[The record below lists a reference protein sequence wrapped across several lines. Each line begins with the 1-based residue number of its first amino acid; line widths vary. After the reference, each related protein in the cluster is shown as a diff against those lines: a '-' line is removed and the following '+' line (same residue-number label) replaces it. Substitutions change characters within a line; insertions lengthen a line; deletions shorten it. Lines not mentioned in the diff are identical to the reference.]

1 MEPFKFPD
9 EVEDTKAKAVEAEP
23 EFEIETVDDTP
34 PKDQGR
40 KPMDE
45 PPKELTD
52 DELNKYDDS
61 VRKRIQHFT
70 KGYHEER
77 RAKEAAQR
85 AQEEAIRIAQ
95 AIAEENKRLKGSL
108 SEGQVALLD
117 QAKRVVQSELE
128 EAKRNYKAA
137 YEAGDS
143 EALIAAQEAMTAVKI
158 KADKVH
164 SYTPPPIQ
172 QTDYQFQPQQPAQ
185 RSDPKAENWQEQN
198 PWFGQN
204 RKMTAYAMA
213 LHEDLVNNER
223 ISPTSDDY
231 YRRID
236 TEMRERFPDQ
246 FGQDSSA
253 DAPTQRSRA
262 NVVAPATRSTA
273 TKKIVLTKTQVEIA
287 KKLGVPLET
296 YAKKVAE
303 LNGRNI

>member
-1 MEPFKFPD
+1 MEAFKFPD
-9 EVEDTKAKAVEAEP
+9 EIENTKPAEKEA

-34 PKDQGR
+34 PQDQNR

-52 DELNKYDDS
+52 EELTKYDDS

-85 AQEEAIRIAQ
+85 EKDEAIRIAQ
-95 AIAEENKRLKGSL
+95 AIADENKRLKGSL

-137 YEAGDS
+137 YEAGDAD
-143 EALIAAQEAMTAVKI
+143 ALLAAQEAMTAVKI

-172 QTDYQFQPQQPAQ
+172 QTDYQFQPPQPAVK
-185 RSDPKAENWQEQN
+185 SDPKADNWQSNN

-213 LHEDLVNNER
+213 LHEDLVNNEGV
-223 ISPTSDDY
+223 SPTSDDY

-246 FGQDSSA
+246 FGQELTA
-253 DAPTQRSRA
+253 DAAPQRSKV